1 MKKSVLVIDDDKLM
15 LNFLNGLLENEY
27 DVMSADNGKDGMSL
41 LLLHKPDLVILD
53 LVMPYIDGYKFLN
66 ILNEKNI
73 ITPDK
78 KLFFYPYTFF
88 INLRILITYTVLI
101 NKCSSFQQI
110 RIFDY
115 LKVS

>member
-73 ITPDK
+73 TP
-78 KLFFYPYTFF
+78 KL
-88 INLRILITYTVLI
+88 ILITGVPPDKRDAIDGTNVLEI
-101 NKCSSFQQI
+101 ILKPFTSENF
-110 RIFDY
+110 
-115 LKVS
+115 LKVVKKHI